1 LTPREWREES
11 VDDRALMLAFVL
23 FEGTLDAR
31 RSEWREEKEEREKRR
46 RGDGGVFGRMKER
59 MKEH

>member
-1 LTPREWREES
+1 M
-11 VDDRALMLAFVL
+11 DDRALMLAFVL

-46 RGDGGVFGRMKER
+46 RGDGVVFGRMKER